1 MAEFNRFAVRLAEES
16 FDDLVERAAFLECL
30 WGRSDRQRAVV
41 WVAGK
46 SGSVGVPG
54 PDWWPESCELVDGSV
69 RMGDLAEHESG
80 LIYAFDPSS
89 VFEGGILQGILDED
103 EQSRPHS
110 HLQLV
115 RTGGGFVVDV
125 CAAPGGKTMLAEAI
139 LKPGRLVCNEVIG
152 KRLGMLRS
160 NLDRC
165 GVSGEVRNLDPG
177 KLADEF
183 AGLADVVIVDAPCS
197 GQSVLVKGGDN
208 PGCFHPKTVEKNA
221 MRQRRI
227 LAESARMV
235 LPGGWLMYSTCTYS
249 VAENEGLVEWFLGRN
264 EEFSA
269 VEVAGY
275 EGMRSRFG
283 VGYREWPHSG
293 LGVGGFTCLLRRDR

>member
-1 MAEFNRFAVRLAEES
+1 M
-16 FDDLVERAAFLECL
+16 
-30 WGRSDRQRAVV
+30 
-41 WVAGK
+41 
-46 SGSVGVPG
+46 
-54 PDWWPESCELVDGSV
+54 
-69 RMGDLAEHESG
+69 
-80 LIYAFDPSS
+80 
-89 VFEGGILQGILDED
+89 
-103 EQSRPHS
+103 
-110 HLQLV
+110 
-115 RTGGGFVVDV
+115 VVDV
-125 CAAPGGKTMLAEAI
+125 CAAPGGKAMLAQGI
-139 LKPGRLVCNEVIG
+139 LGLERLVCNEVIG

-165 GVSGEVRNLDPG
+165 RVSAEIRNLDPG

-183 AGLADVVIVDAPCS
+183 EGMADVVIVDAPCS

-235 LPGGWLMYSTCTYS
+235 RSGGWLMYSTCTYS
-249 VAENEGLVEWFLGRN
+249 VAENEGLVEWFLGRK

-269 VEVAGY
+269 VDVAGY

-293 LGVGGFTCLLRRDR
+293 LGVGGFTCLLRRG